1 LERLKITALQDDFS
15 GISLLNIFF
24 VVAMLDHCLL
34 CSNLFKETCISKS
47 IAGAIGAKDIAAVKE
62 RGWRL
67 NLCLWQVT
75 QRLLRSFN
83 CAQQL
88 T

>member
-1 LERLKITALQDDFS
+1 MN
-15 GISLLNIFF
+15 LLNIFF

-34 CSNLFKETCISKS
+34 CSNLFKEKCRSKS

-67 NLCLWQVT
+67 NLCLWRVT
-75 QRLLRSFN
+75 QPLLRLFKY
-83 CAQQL
+83 AQQL